1 MTGYQIVPVD
11 VPSISPFLLRDVREG
26 SRRPPAISLDA
37 RLYLP
42 DATHR
47 PVPAILLSHGLG
59 GAKDHREHRYARM
72 LAARGFAALVFDG
85 FVSRGKQRFSDTIR
99 ALRVTESMLL
109 ADAFAGLDFL
119 ARREEVRADAISIAG
134 FSYGGMIT
142 ALTAYRQLAETFLP
156 DGPRFA
162 AHVSY
167 YGCSVP
173 RLDEAT
179 TTGAPVLMMLGALDR
194 NTNIPR
200 TKAIAAD
207 MRRGG
212 SPVDVEIFADT
223 YHQWDGND
231 AERRFVSFNLHQCH
245 FRIDENNGVR
255 DERTGIRM
263 RGRASRTAMI
273 GLSASR
279 NGYHILRNEAA
290 LERSDAMLLAA
301 LARSTQRAGARSS
314 GNGIDGRTLSAAL
327 PTRHGASSSVSSQV
341 PRESSARGRDAMAG
355 IRRA

>member
-11 VPSISPFLLRDVREG
+11 VPSISPFLLRDVRRG
-26 SRRPPAISLDA
+26 SRRSPAVRLDA

-42 DATHR
+42 EATDR
-47 PVPAILLSHGLG
+47 PVPAIVLSHGLG

-85 FVSRGKQRFSDTIR
+85 FISRGKHRFSDTVR

-119 ARREEVRADAISIAG
+119 ARRKEIRADAISIAG

-156 DGPRFA
+156 GGPRFA
-162 AHVSY
+162 AHISY

-173 RLDEAT
+173 RLDDAT

-200 TKAIAAD
+200 TEAIAAD

-212 SPVDVEIFADT
+212 SPVDLKIFADT

-231 AERRFVSFNLHQCH
+231 AEPRFVNFNLHQCH
-245 FRIDENNGVR
+245 FRIDESNGVR

-273 GLSASR
+273 GVSASR
-279 NGYHILRNEAA
+279 DGYHILRNEAT

-301 LARSTQRAGARSS
+301 LARTMQRAGAPLH
-314 GNGIDGRTLSAAL
+314 GNGIEGRTRSAVL
-327 PTRHGASSSVSSQV
+327 PVRHAASGSVSSAV
-341 PRESSARGRDAMAG
+341 PRESPARGRDARAAG
-355 IRRA
+355 GRA